1 MRPDLED
8 CAFGVLV
15 VMMIALRSIDYDY
28 GQARSSSAI
37 GAVEGWWPMS
47 MFFCSESQG
56 SDFSV
61 FKFNSFLSVSK
72 CGFFRISWF
81 WISRLETRYDTLR
94 LKQ

>member
-47 MFFCSESQG
+47 MFFLFGVSGFSFFLCSS
-56 SDFSV
+56 SV
-61 FKFNSFLSVSK
+61 CFFQFQNVAFFVFH
-72 CGFFRISWF
+72 GFGFP
-81 WISRLETRYDTLR
+81 D
-94 LKQ
+94 